1 MSPFDF
7 IITLFS
13 FVYSLAI
20 AHVLAGVGRAVR
32 HRRTVTWSLP
42 HAIWT
47 ANIIL
52 LIVANWLSLWDFRQL
67 PTVSLTT
74 VALGGF
80 YALLLYLIA
89 TFVTPDVE
97 APEERDLRQF
107 HERERNTY
115 IGATVVLI
123 LTSLILNWAAGHA
136 GVSNWAE
143 QNLLVLLMLPVSI
156 AALLAKRRWFQIA
169 TAALM
174 TAGILAFAIVY
185 YPVLR

>member
-20 AHVLAGVGRAVR
+20 AHALAGVGRAVR
-32 HRRTVTWSLP
+32 HRRTVAWSAP
-42 HAIWT
+42 HGLWT

-67 PTVSLTT
+67 PTVSLGT
-74 VALGGF
+74 VGLGGF
-80 YALLLYLIA
+80 YALLLYLMA
-89 TFVTPDVE
+89 AFVTPDVDD
-97 APEERDLRQF
+97 PEQRDLGQF

-123 LTSLILNWAAGHA
+123 LTSLVLNWAAGHA

-143 QNLLVLLMLPVSI
+143 QNLLVLLMLPISI
-156 AALLAKRRWFQIA
+156 AALLATREWVQIV